1 MPKQLFPI
9 KKFEGGVNSKS
20 DPRDIGE
27 NQFVDVDNFLVN
39 DIGRLT
45 AAECFTDEN
54 NFTSPASAAT
64 TETVGTGAF
73 AFKSDY
79 AIRKVKPGTQSAV
92 QVRNDDSGNNN
103 TNEEGVKSYFVV
115 NDAFSREIKLYG
127 DVHNGTNQW
136 SADGKSKF
144 TDTKTGKKWTVFPD
158 DAKLSLIER
167 YC

>member
-79 AIRKVKPGTQSAV
+79 AIRKIKPGTQAAV
-92 QVRNDDSGNNN
+92 NVDDNNADN

-115 NDAFSREIKLYG
+115 NDAFAREIKLYG

-136 SADGKSKF
+136 SANGKFKF
-144 TDTKTGKKWTVFPD
+144 TENTDGSVEP
-158 DAKLSLIER
+158 
-167 YC
+167 